1 MLINCYESALVG
13 IGLLGAS
20 FYTSISSKEESEILK
35 KSLSG
40 ELATIY
46 DNICKERSLLYIHG
60 LILGFIIVFLI
71 NYKYSSEFDN
81 KFHKTTFFILIILI
95 TAVIYYTL
103 MPKSDYILNHV
114 TNNQESKA
122 WLNTYLNMKN
132 RYTIGFILGSLAS
145 IPLAHSFC

>member
-1 MLINCYESALVG
+1 MNCYESALVG

-20 FYTSISSKEESEILK
+20 FYTSISSKEESETLK
-35 KSLSG
+35 KSFSG
-40 ELATIY
+40 ELAQVY
-46 DNICKERSLLYIHG
+46 DNISKERSGLYLHG
-60 LILGFIIVFLI
+60 LIIGFILVFVI
-71 NYKYSSEFDN
+71 NYNYADAFDN

-132 RYTIGFILGSLAS
+132 RYTMGFILGSLAS
-145 IPLAHSFC
+145 VPLAYSFC

>member
-1 MLINCYESALVG
+1 MNCYESALVG

-20 FYTSISSKEESEILK
+20 FYTSISSKHESEILK

-40 ELATIY
+40 ELAQTY
-46 DNICKERSLLYIHG
+46 DKISKERSELYLHG
-60 LILGFIIVFLI
+60 LVIGFIIVFLV
-71 NYKYSSEFDN
+71 NYNYSDQFDN

-132 RYTIGFILGSLAS
+132 RYTMGFILGSLAS
-145 IPLAHSFC
+145 IPLAYSFC

>member
-1 MLINCYESALVG
+1 MNCYESALVG

-20 FYTSISSKEESEILK
+20 FYTSISSKEESETLK
-35 KSLSG
+35 KSLSD
-40 ELATIY
+40 ELSSIY
-46 DNICKERSLLYIHG
+46 DNISKERSLLYIHG

-71 NYKYSSEFDN
+71 NYNLSSEFNN

-95 TAVIYYTL
+95 TAVLYYTL

-132 RYTIGFILGSLAS
+132 KYTIGFILGSLAS
-145 IPLAHSFC
+145 VPLAYSFC